1 MRRLR
6 RLKLTISAICA
17 LLMAAAAVFA
27 VMQAPRPNPFEPHK
41 SLLTLQ
47 GAWDGLRYPIERNAI
62 DRLPAISEPLISIHF
77 HEDGQRGWG
86 VGGGGTI
93 LATRDGG
100 TTWQAQSSGT
110 QAHLWSVQFLP
121 DGQRGWA
128 VGVGGTILST
138 RDGGTTWTRNP
149 APYQRWPAPWLY
161 LSWLVVTGLWLLVFR
176 ALAPDRPID
185 RGTIAP
191 DLESD

>member
-1 MRRLR
+1 
-6 RLKLTISAICA
+6 
-17 LLMAAAAVFA
+17 
-27 VMQAPRPNPFEPHK
+27 
-41 SLLTLQ
+41 
-47 GAWDGLRYPIERNAI
+47 
-62 DRLPAISEPLISIHF
+62 
-77 HEDGQRGWG
+77 
-86 VGGGGTI
+86 
-93 LATRDGG
+93 
-100 TTWQAQSSGT
+100 
-110 QAHLWSVQFLP
+110 VQFLP

>member
-62 DRLPAISEPLISIHF
+62 DRLPAISEALISIHF
-77 HEDGQRGWG
+77 HEDGQRGWV
-86 VGGGGTI
+86 VGGDGTI
-93 LATRDGG
+93 LA
-100 TTWQAQSSGT
+100 
-110 QAHLWSVQFLP
+110 
-121 DGQRGWA
+121 
-128 VGVGGTILST
+128 T

-191 DLESD
+191 DRESD